1 MGQGSRTK
9 PTSPT
14 SSSDALQAEGIL
26 VHDRTTVS
34 DHSAEIAAALTRL
47 LAGEIDFLI
56 VEPTA
61 DLPDASAS
69 EETRLTLD
77 LFAELQ
83 GYVQFEG
90 RLRKK
95 ELYCEAAGSENLPG
109 EMSLTEA
116 QEAQL
121 GALGWERPT
130 KKRAKNWHRVVA
142 KEDVDVNVEARR
154 TLATLC
160 EVYGAKPDETRAQRR
175 MTLAATGL
183 SEERANAISSL
194 PEGPYSV
201 VITGAAGRL
210 ERASLSSQLR
220 HLGFDDPDQVLDRAM
235 HIRPEVVAPG
245 ISERTAIE
253 LKKQLEAAGAR
264 VRIEEEAVH
273 VGPRE
278 PVPQQVRREVWRRDQ
293 GRCVVCGSQ
302 ERLEFDH
309 IIPVSRG
316 GSNTVRNIELRCEY
330 HNRSK
335 GAEI

>member
-1 MGQGSRTK
+1 M
-9 PTSPT
+9 
-14 SSSDALQAEGIL
+14 
-26 VHDRTTVS
+26 HDQTTVI

-56 VEPTA
+56 VEPA
-61 DLPDASAS
+61 SDLPDPSTS
-69 EETRLTLD
+69 EETRLRLD

-90 RLRKK
+90 RIRKK

-109 EMSLTEA
+109 EMSLSES

-121 GALGWERPT
+121 GELGWERPG
-130 KKRAKNWHRVVA
+130 KKRSKNWFRVVA

-154 TLATLC
+154 ALATLR
-160 EVYGAKPDETRAQRR
+160 EVYGAKPDETREQRR
-175 MTLAATGL
+175 MNLAATGL
-183 SEERANAISSL
+183 SAERVKAISAL
-194 PEGPYSV
+194 PEGRYSV
-201 VITGAAGRL
+201 LITGAVERL
-210 ERASLSSQLR
+210 DRASLSSQLR
-220 HLGFDDPDQVLDRAM
+220 RLGFDDPYQVLDRAM
-235 HIRPEVVAPG
+235 HIRPELVAPG

-264 VRIEEEAVH
+264 VRIEEGAVH
-273 VGPRE
+273 AGPRE
-278 PVPQQVRREVWRRDQ
+278 PIPQQVRREVWRRDQ